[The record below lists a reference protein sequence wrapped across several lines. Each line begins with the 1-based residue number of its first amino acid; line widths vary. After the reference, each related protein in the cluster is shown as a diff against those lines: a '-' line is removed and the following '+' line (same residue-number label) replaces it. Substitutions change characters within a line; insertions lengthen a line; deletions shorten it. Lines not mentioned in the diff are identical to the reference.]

1 MWKSTLKLA
10 TMWEATAVRDLAI
23 NNLTKLDVVDM
34 ILLGTEY
41 RVSLWFI
48 NGCLKLIHRKH
59 GPTEEE
65 CNLLGISFVVQIYG
79 LRERKL
85 SRRTMSHSECLPF
98 MTNLVRE
105 TFSDR
110 IVDDSKT

>member
-1 MWKSTLKLA
+1 
-10 TMWEATAVRDLAI
+10 MWEATAVRDLVI

-48 NGCLKLIHRKH
+48 NGCLKLIQRKH

-65 CNLLGISFVVQIYG
+65 CNLLGISFVVQLYG
-79 LRERKL
+79 IRERKL
-85 SRRTMSHSECLPF
+85 SLRMSHSECLPF
-98 MTNLVRE
+98 MMKLVRE
-105 TFSDR
+105 TFPDR
-110 IVDDSKT
+110 IADDSTT